1 MTHAAMAA
9 TGQPSHR
16 DVPLA
21 RERAALYAWFATIY
35 AEEMPEDRLAGWL
48 GHGAD
53 PLLQALADGGMERE
67 VQAVRHSLQAM
78 AGIPDIQL
86 ELAADYAQCF
96 LLDARSSAPLYASCY
111 QTGTAPR
118 LFGATADRLAAYMA
132 SHDLRTDP
140 DCREPMDHLAMEL
153 ELLSWM
159 ILNDPPAAQ
168 EMQQDL
174 LDWLPAFNERCQS
187 ISDRFGFYPA
197 ITALLLQVVLNDH
210 DE

>member
-1 MTHAAMAA
+1 MTHAAAA
-9 TGQPSHR
+9 AGQPSHQ

-21 RERAALYAWFATIY
+21 RERAALYAWFATVY

-53 PLLQALADGGMERE
+53 PLLQALADGGMDHE
-67 VQAVRHSLQAM
+67 VQAVRHSLEAM
-78 AGIPDIQL
+78 AGIPDVQL

-111 QTGTAPR
+111 QPETAPR
-118 LFGATADRLAAYMA
+118 LFGATADHLAAYMA

-168 EMQQDL
+168 AMQQDL